1 MDGFTSDFGSGNTVS
16 GQQQPPALVAEPTDS
31 QCPGDE
37 PVAVPDKASRTA
49 IKLIAHEA
57 PVAGDRGQGGG
68 EPLRPQAATPL
79 PAPGHRLGHAVPKHG
94 AATVAASDLCCPD
107 RRAPFASAS
116 HSSGSFRARS
126 SPAPAPRVELPPKSA
141 RPEPAAFDETGCSGD
156 PSRHALEHPT
166 ETAVALLALIDS
178 HTPAQ
183 VAFSPLIIESMKEL
197 QNFCADV

>member
-1 MDGFTSDFGSGNTVS
+1 MDSFPSGSGSGNTAS
-16 GQQQPPALVAEPTDS
+16 GQQPPALVAEPTDS
-31 QCPGDE
+31 QCPSDQ

-57 PVAGDRGQGGG
+57 PVARDRGQGGG
-68 EPLRPQAATPL
+68 EPLRPQAAASL
-79 PAPGHRLGHAVPKHG
+79 PAPGHRVDRAVPKHG
-94 AATVAASDLCCPD
+94 AASVAASDLCCPD

-116 HSSGSFRARS
+116 HSSGTFRARS
-126 SPAPAPRVELPPKSA
+126 CPAPAPRVEMPPKSA
-141 RPEPAAFDETGCSGD
+141 RPEPASFDVTGCSGD

-166 ETAVALLALIDS
+166 ETAVALLALIDG

-183 VAFSPLIIESMKEL
+183 VAFSPLLIESMKEL